1 MQAAERAALLKLA
14 ERGKIGGDVMRHVQ
28 RQQDLRDLLLTYDE
42 EAGSD
47 AHEHLAPGDDF
58 TAERE
63 EDASESPG

>member
-1 MQAAERAALLKLA
+1 
-14 ERGKIGGDVMRHVQ
+14 MRHVQ

-42 EAGSD
+42 EAGGGS
-47 AHEHLAPGDDF
+47 HEHLEPGEDF